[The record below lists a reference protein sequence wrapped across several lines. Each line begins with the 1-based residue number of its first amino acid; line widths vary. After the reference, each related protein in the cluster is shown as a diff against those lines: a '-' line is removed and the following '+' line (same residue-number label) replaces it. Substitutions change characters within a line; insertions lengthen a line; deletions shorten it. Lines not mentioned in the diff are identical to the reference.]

1 MHMFRW
7 ILGLPF
13 ATVVTAG
20 LFIMMAQLI
29 KDRYEPFPDP
39 KPGLKLRITAE
50 PPPKHRPEPVR
61 PDQTIPKD
69 LPPTDLDF
77 PGLDGPEK
85 GPAPRPG
92 PTRIDPMPPGPGAV
106 AGAIIKIPPP
116 YPEACRSR
124 GVEGIVVVEF
134 DVTPEGNVSNPRV
147 TSSPNGC
154 FNRAVIKA
162 VSGWK
167 YPPASGGG
175 MRYGLVETFNFQL
188 EG

>member
-1 MHMFRW
+1 MFLFRW

-13 ATVVTAG
+13 AGAVTIG
-20 LFIMMAQLI
+20 LFLVMAQIIREEATLQ
-29 KDRYEPFPDP
+29 PP
-39 KPGLKLRITAE
+39 KETPVFKITAE
-50 PPPKHRPEPVR
+50 PRPEGNPEIK
-61 PDQTIPKD
+61 PPTTTIPENI
-69 LPPTDLDF
+69 PPTILEF
-77 PGLDGPEK
+77 PPVSG
-85 GPAPRPG
+85 PG
-92 PTRIDPMPPGPGAV
+92 PVTVPPPGPATIERTPPDGGRF

-116 YPEACRSR
+116 YPENCRSR

-147 TSSPNGC
+147 TSSPNAC
-154 FNRAVIKA
+154 FNRSVIKA